1 MVKRGGFLAAT
12 YIIILMIQGGI
23 RSAIRVSLVG
33 LHCSDVFFLKDME
46 EY

>member
-12 YIIILMIQGGI
+12 YIVILMIQGGV
-23 RSAIRVSLVG
+23 RGAIRVGLVG
-33 LHCSDVFFLKDME
+33 LHCSDVFFLKDTD